1 MVLAG
6 HVARA
11 LNAALV
17 LVDLTTREDRFL
29 RERVAMPACSHV
41 AQSSSAQALCVT
53 HTERATGVSG
63 CAHNI
68 PAQATMVNASTRV
81 ISATH
86 PPSDARRTSTAS
98 SRKHSRTPAVQQ
110 AKRREFS
117 CLFCHQA
124 ATAPPRLP
132 CRTPSCCALLCRGR
146 ALLMLPVQ
154 DAPRSQRPP
163 GPPARLRLCGL
174 CAVQCDVPELCEWL
188 GCFGYNRISGRL
200 LAVCRCFWL
209 VPLFSFAVRLSL
221 CATTRHP
228 QSMPAPSAPMPWL
241 RSRGVLCSAHSV
253 CEGRFVGPRLRSL
266 QVCFRSVLLS
276 VAVQHRAPTT
286 SLHPLY
292 TQHTHTHRLHLH
304 ATHTT
309 RRAPHTHHTYHT
321 LTIHDTTPP
330 TPRTLHTHHIH
341 TTPHLLTTHNH
352 PHHSH
357 HYTRSC
363 SRKLE
368 MAFSLGCAS

>member
-1 MVLAG
+1 MCLSTENEQPFRTLALLSKQREGLVTRGRYQTGKKMVLAG

-154 DAPRSQRPP
+154 DAPRSQHPP
-163 GPPARLRLCGL
+163 GPPGRLRLHSVCVCVL
-174 CAVQCDVPELCEWL
+174 VDAMSQCRLMCL
-188 GCFGYNRISGRL
+188 LLSGRL
-200 LAVCRCFWL
+200 
-209 VPLFSFAVRLSL
+209 PFAKR
-221 CATTRHP
+221 
-228 QSMPAPSAPMPWL
+228 
-241 RSRGVLCSAHSV
+241 
-253 CEGRFVGPRLRSL
+253 
-266 QVCFRSVLLS
+266 
-276 VAVQHRAPTT
+276 
-286 SLHPLY
+286 
-292 TQHTHTHRLHLH
+292 
-304 ATHTT
+304 
-309 RRAPHTHHTYHT
+309 
-321 LTIHDTTPP
+321 
-330 TPRTLHTHHIH
+330 
-341 TTPHLLTTHNH
+341 
-352 PHHSH
+352 
-357 HYTRSC
+357 
-363 SRKLE
+363 
-368 MAFSLGCAS
+368 